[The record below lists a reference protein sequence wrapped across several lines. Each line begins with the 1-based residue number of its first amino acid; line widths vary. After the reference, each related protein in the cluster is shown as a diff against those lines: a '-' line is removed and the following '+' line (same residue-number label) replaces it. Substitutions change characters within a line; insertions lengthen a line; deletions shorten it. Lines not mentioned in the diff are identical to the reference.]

1 MPAVPFLTARPV
13 SLRSDL
19 ARSQKER
26 NVAWPIPNLR
36 KKRAREDSQERAD
49 SAAWLGATDAP
60 LPSLDP
66 PPGLTGGTT
75 QGSPESVG
83 CGDPGRCYPH
93 APALPTAGELLP
105 TLRETLSG
113 VKTSISPEVGLRRPR
128 FERFLVTQ

>member
-66 PPGLTGGTT
+66 P
-75 QGSPESVG
+75 QVSPEGRHKAVPSQLDAETPVG
-83 CGDPGRCYPH
+83 ATPTP
-93 APALPTAGELLP
+93 LPCPRLVNCFP
-105 TLRETLSG
+105 LSA
-113 VKTSISPEVGLRRPR
+113 RR
-128 FERFLVTQ
+128 FQA

>member
-49 SAAWLGATDAP
+49 SAARLGATDAP

-66 PPGLTGGTT
+66 PPRSHRRDDTR
-75 QGSPESVG
+75 QSRVSWM
-83 CGDPGRCYPH
+83 
-93 APALPTAGELLP
+93 
-105 TLRETLSG
+105 
-113 VKTSISPEVGLRRPR
+113 RRPR
-128 FERFLVTQ
+128 SVLPPRPCPAHGW